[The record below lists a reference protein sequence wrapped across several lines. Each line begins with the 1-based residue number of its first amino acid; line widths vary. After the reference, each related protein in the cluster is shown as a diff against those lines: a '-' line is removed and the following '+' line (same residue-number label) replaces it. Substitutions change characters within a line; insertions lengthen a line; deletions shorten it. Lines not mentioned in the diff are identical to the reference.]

1 MLEQILEYQKK
12 DAKLV
17 GIEREIADSNAKKV
31 VNRMVDVVNEAR
43 QKMVAVEKNAAALID
58 QFNKLSRKFEE
69 SLKEVEGLSKQ
80 RFDGMSEEDLA
91 ACDKSGAEANATL
104 LFLEK
109 EIGRLSKAITN
120 ALGEFEKSKNQG
132 MQAKQRHDQGMQAYN
147 RLLQE
152 RQDEIHQLK
161 TELSGLEKKVEPKL
175 LEKYKKMR
183 EDKQF
188 PVFVPLLGSSSCG
201 GCSMELPTA
210 QINKLGEKGMLE
222 CENCHRII
230 YLKK

>member
-1 MLEQILEYQKK
+1 MLEQILEYQEK

-31 VNRMVDVVNEAR
+31 VNQMVDVVRDAK
-43 QKMVAVEKNAAALID
+43 QKMVTVERNSAGLIE
-58 QFNKLSRKFEE
+58 QFNKLSLKFEE
-69 SLKEVEGLSKQ
+69 SLKEVERLSKQ
-80 RFDGMSEEDLA
+80 KFDGLSEEDLA
-91 ACDKSGAEANATL
+91 ACDKRASDANSTL

-109 EIGRLSKAITN
+109 EISRLSKSITE
-120 ALGEFEKSKNQG
+120 ALGEFERNKNHG
-132 MQAKQRHDQGMQAYN
+132 VQAKKRHDQGLQAYN
-147 RLLQE
+147 KLLADRQGEIDRLK
-152 RQDEIHQLK
+152 R
-161 TELSGLEKKVEPKL
+161 ELSVLEKKVEPKL

-188 PVFVPLLGSSSCG
+188 PVFVPLLGNTSCG

-210 QINKLGEKGMLE
+210 QINKLFEKGMLE

-230 YLKK
+230 YVKK